1 MMKDFRSTYFIS
13 IVRIINNS
21 HQFVKLEIILCSPTF
36 TEDFNQAHVSDM
48 QHIHLWLGKAMT
60 SILFVIH

>member
-1 MMKDFRSTYFIS
+1 
-13 IVRIINNS
+13 
-21 HQFVKLEIILCSPTF
+21 VKLEIILCSPTF